1 MPAKLATVLALVA
14 VAVLVAACSASPV
27 RRDAPR
33 AAAAGTVP
41 GTTQPL
47 AHQTPAAPR
56 GEDYRLGPGDAIK
69 ISVYNNADLTTE
81 TELSRAGTI
90 GFPLLGEVQLGGLT
104 RSEAERV
111 IAERLDVGGFVPKAH
126 VTLLVAQYRSRQVS
140 VLGEVNKPGV
150 YPLSQTATLTD
161 LLAAA
166 GGITAKGSSV
176 VSLVR
181 RDANGLP
188 HRYQVDVNRM
198 LGVAD
203 LSRNVEV
210 AADDIIFVPPV
221 PLVYVYGE
229 VRQPG
234 AYPLQPDMT
243 VQQVLSVSGG
253 LTLRGTERGI
263 RVDRKQPDGRLERR
277 IARLEDRVQPN
288 DVVRVPESWF

>member
-1 MPAKLATVLALVA
+1 
-14 VAVLVAACSASPV
+14 
-27 RRDAPR
+27 
-33 AAAAGTVP
+33 
-41 GTTQPL
+41 
-47 AHQTPAAPR
+47 
-56 GEDYRLGPGDAIK
+56 
-69 ISVYNNADLTTE
+69 
-81 TELSRAGTI
+81 
-90 GFPLLGEVQLGGLT
+90 
-104 RSEAERV
+104 
-111 IAERLDVGGFVPKAH
+111 

-263 RVDRKQPDGRLERR
+263 RVDRKQSDGRLERR
-277 IARLEDRVQPN
+277 TARLEDRLQPN